1 MHPVTEQLVQLF
13 QQGIQTVAGLGA
25 GQQDV
30 RVKVQG
36 IGLVTLVVNGQTGD
50 VGTVQPVQD
59 LISNGQLFFPL
70 VVARVRHPH
79 DDIRPCG
86 FLQRGFEGLHQIVGQ
101 AGDKADRVH
110 QQNGH
115 AAGQN
120 QLPAGGVQGGKQHV
134 GLGHA
139 GAAQGIHQAG
149 FAHVGVT
156 HKADHRHPGLGP
168 GLAALAPALFHLS
181 QLFGQCVDAGVDV
194 AAVQLQLG
202 LTGTTAG
209 TTTAAAT
216 AALAAQAFAHSLQAG
231 QTVAQKRQLGLQLA
245 LVGHGAA
252 AEDLQNQ
259 HGAVNDL
266 HAAQRRGDV
275 ADLAAGQLAVKHGTL
290 GTQLRGGS
298 GGLLQL
304 AAAQH
309 DAGLGG
315 LPLLGHG
322 CHSLHVVGLAEC
334 SQLVQAALTVPKP
347 LIQGQ

>member
-1 MHPVTEQLVQLF
+1 M
-13 QQGIQTVAGLGA
+13 
-25 GQQDV
+25 
-30 RVKVQG
+30 
-36 IGLVTLVVNGQTGD
+36 
-50 VGTVQPVQD
+50 
-59 LISNGQLFFPL
+59 
-70 VVARVRHPH
+70 
-79 DDIRPCG
+79 
-86 FLQRGFEGLHQIVGQ
+86 
-101 AGDKADRVH
+101 
-110 QQNGH
+110 
-115 AAGQN
+115 
-120 QLPAGGVQGGKQHV
+120 
-134 GLGHA
+134 
-139 GAAQGIHQAG
+139 
-149 FAHVGVT
+149 
-156 HKADHRHPGLGP
+156 
-168 GLAALAPALFHLS
+168 
-181 QLFGQCVDAGVDV
+181 DV

-209 TTTAAAT
+209 TTAAAAT
-216 AALAAQAFAHSLQAG
+216 AALAAQALAHSLQAG

-298 GGLLQL
+298 SGLLQL
-304 AAAQH
+304 AATQH

-315 LPLLGHG
+315 LPLLGYG